1 MTLDARRVPEIDD
14 LVALSRDLGAVSP
27 GYQNGSTLRR
37 SSDFRFPCGP
47 ALLLLLENLLRGLPV
62 IDAGRISRL
71 CRVDLGVGGVVGADR
86 AVAVT
91 DAGRIIYF
99 RLLDLGVGGVGGVL
113 LPRLLIDAVRVPPL
127 QLLEL
132 AQRRVLLLLVLLFF
146 VLFFVCESAVCRGR
160 RLRVRLRARSVR
172 GVGLGTRHR
181 GPGDGQRKYG
191 DERDDH
197 LRGHWAAPSVGFMKS
212 FDHHDPMNPT
222 DSPTLV

>member
-1 MTLDARRVPEIDD
+1 MLS
-14 LVALSRDLGAVSP
+14 LHSALP
-27 GYQNGSTLRR
+27 ST
-37 SSDFRFPCGP
+37 
-47 ALLLLLENLLRGLPV
+47 ALLLLLENLLRGL
-62 IDAGRISRL
+62 
-71 CRVDLGVGGVVGADR
+71 
-86 AVAVT
+86 AVT

-132 AQRRVLLLLVLLFF
+132 AQRRVLLLLVLPFLRALLRLR
-146 VLFFVCESAVCRGR
+146 VGGLRGR

-222 DSPTLV
+222 DSPTLVCGLSAPRRR